1 MHCSS
6 VHSALCT
13 VRIIIF
19 LIILYIINFLAVEK
33 IIRNHHKEEIKRRMS
48 HGEILKLSTSDINTP
63 RPANG
68 LPPISPSSTTSTASS
83 SSVNDYKNLV
93 ASREEKPD
101 YFKASVMVRS
111 QSSSS
116 NTSR

>member
-1 MHCSS
+1 MHSRIE
-6 VHSALCT
+6 CT
-13 VRIIIF
+13 AEGHE
-19 LIILYIINFLAVEK
+19 LIVDFLAVEK

-48 HGEILKLSTSDINTP
+48 HGEVLKLSTSDINMS

-68 LPPISPSSTTSTASS
+68 LPPVSPSSTSSS

>member
-1 MHCSS
+1 
-6 VHSALCT
+6 
-13 VRIIIF
+13 
-19 LIILYIINFLAVEK
+19 
-33 IIRNHHKEEIKRRMS
+33 MS
-48 HGEILKLSTSDINTP
+48 HGEVLKLSTSDINTP

-68 LPPISPSSTTSTASS
+68 LPPVSPSSTISSSSS
-83 SSVNDYKNLV
+83 SSVNDYKNLVV

>member
-1 MHCSS
+1 MFIRSE
-6 VHSALCT
+6 LT
-13 VRIIIF
+13 V
-19 LIILYIINFLAVEK
+19 ILLAVEK
-33 IIRNHHKEEIKRRMS
+33 IIRNHRKEEIRRRQS
-48 HGEILKLSTSDINTP
+48 HGEVLKLSTSDINMP
-63 RPANG
+63 RAANG
-68 LPPISPSSTTSTASS
+68 LPPISPSSTTSTSSS
-83 SSVNDYKNLV
+83 SSVNDYKNLVV

>member
-1 MHCSS
+1 M
-6 VHSALCT
+6 SA
-13 VRIIIF
+13 
-19 LIILYIINFLAVEK
+19 
-33 IIRNHHKEEIKRRMS
+33 HQKEEIKRRMS
-48 HGEILKLSTSDINTP
+48 QGAVAREVQKLSTSDIPQP
-63 RPANG
+63 RGANG
-68 LPPISPSSTTSTASS
+68 LPPISPSSNASTSSF

-93 ASREEKPD
+93 ASMVEEKPD

>member
-1 MHCSS
+1 
-6 VHSALCT
+6 
-13 VRIIIF
+13 
-19 LIILYIINFLAVEK
+19 
-33 IIRNHHKEEIKRRMS
+33 MS
-48 HGEILKLSTSDINTP
+48 HGEVLKLSTSDINMP
-63 RPANG
+63 RAATG
-68 LPPISPSSTTSTASS
+68 LPPISPSSTTSTSSS

>member
-1 MHCSS
+1 MFITSE
-6 VHSALCT
+6 LT
-13 VRIIIF
+13 V
-19 LIILYIINFLAVEK
+19 ILLAVEK
-33 IIRNHHKEEIKRRMS
+33 IIRNHRKEEIRRRQS
-48 HGEILKLSTSDINTP
+48 HGEVLKLSTSDINMP
-63 RPANG
+63 RAANG
-68 LPPISPSSTTSTASS
+68 LPPISPSSTTSTSTSSS
-83 SSVNDYKNLV
+83 SSVNDYKNLVV

>member
-1 MHCSS
+1 
-6 VHSALCT
+6 
-13 VRIIIF
+13 
-19 LIILYIINFLAVEK
+19 
-33 IIRNHHKEEIKRRMS
+33 MS
-48 HGEILKLSTSDINTP
+48 HGEVLKLSTSDSNSNMP
-63 RPANG
+63 RPATG
-68 LPPISPSSTTSTASS
+68 LPPISPSSTTSTSSS
-83 SSVNDYKNLV
+83 SSVNDYKNLVV

>member
-1 MHCSS
+1 
-6 VHSALCT
+6 
-13 VRIIIF
+13 
-19 LIILYIINFLAVEK
+19 
-33 IIRNHHKEEIKRRMS
+33 MS
-48 HGEILKLSTSDINTP
+48 HGEVLKLSTSDINTP

-68 LPPISPSSTTSTASS
+68 LPPVSPSSTISSSSS

-93 ASREEKPD
+93 AANREEKPD